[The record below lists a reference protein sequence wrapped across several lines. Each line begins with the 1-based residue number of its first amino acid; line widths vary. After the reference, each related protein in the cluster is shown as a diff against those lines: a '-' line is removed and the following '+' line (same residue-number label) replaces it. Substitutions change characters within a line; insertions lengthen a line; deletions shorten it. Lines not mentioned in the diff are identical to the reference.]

1 MPIAQMTATQIFR
14 GYVRFI
20 GVGAIATAGIFGII
34 KSLRVV
40 VGSFSIAFK
49 AFRAGE
55 GGDGFARTDRDIP
68 VITMLLGVVV
78 ATVAVARLLRPPARG
93 FRTARSSSASR

>member
-1 MPIAQMTATQIFR
+1 MTATQIFR

-68 VITMLLGVVV
+68 VITILLGVVV
-78 ATVAVARLLRPPARG
+78 AHDRRSRCSSPALRGLR
-93 FRTARSSSASR
+93 RRCSSSASR